1 MRMLGFTLIA
11 TTALWGTAAQGQADA
26 VSVPLVIP
34 TQPMPDALNAFAQ
47 QTGLQ
52 VIFQADELLAS
63 GATAPR
69 VEGTFTPEAA
79 LKLLL
84 AGTELRYEYVN
95 PRTIAIRAT
104 SLPPK
109 AGLDERSG
117 AFMLAHAQEGGA
129 AGQDA
134 AGPSETTGGGELANQ
149 LQEIVVT
156 AEKTSR
162 SLRDTSTSVV
172 VLTASDLEKR
182 PGFDSAKDI
191 LARLGNVV
199 DTGKGN
205 FLPAVRGVDG
215 TGPAQGADAFLG
227 GTRPRFAFQLDGRPL
242 GYNETVFGDFGLFD
256 VQQVEVLRG
265 PQSTLQGR
273 NAMGGTIA
281 IRTKDPTFDWHGG
294 LRAVGGDNSHRQGS
308 AYVSGPLIEDQL
320 AFRIAYEQ
328 SDFESFAK
336 MPVRI
341 AGRDS
346 AEYSSRSARAKLL
359 IKPLALPGFSTVLTV
374 NHTEFEGP
382 QAEIIAYPFDEHVSI
397 GGNSPIFVPK
407 STAAIIDSRW
417 ECSCD
422 ITFEN
427 TLSYTDFGVERLVDP
442 GEFNVDIDGHEFVLQ
457 PRARFTR
464 LEGRLSALIGAYY
477 LKAHQDEATDFI
489 GGLTFDDATTTSALF
504 SELTYRTSERFD
516 VTAGGRFEREHRD
529 RLSTG
534 IFFVDLDEVYKVFMP
549 KLALAWHTSPDS
561 TLGLVVSRGY
571 NGGGAA
577 FTYEFPFV
585 NYEYDPEYVWNYEA
599 YGRFDL
605 MDKRLSLTANLFYS
619 DYKDFQLPF
628 DINPDPAVFAF
639 VIRNADKVK
648 TYGAELGLR
657 YLALP
662 GLELYADV
670 GLIKTKVASYPGN
683 SVEGNE
689 LPRSPRFSSQFG
701 VAYGKRTGPQLSIDA
716 RYSGAYF
723 SDIIN
728 LASERTRPYWSASA
742 QAAYAFEKV
751 RVFAS
756 LENIFDQGRPIS
768 LYRGATFAD
777 DQAMLLHP
785 RSYKVG
791 ISVDF

>member
-1 MRMLGFTLIA
+1 M
-11 TTALWGTAAQGQADA
+11 
-26 VSVPLVIP
+26 
-34 TQPMPDALNAFAQ
+34 
-47 QTGLQ
+47 
-52 VIFQADELLAS
+52 DELLAS

-69 VEGTFTPEAA
+69 VEGTFTPETA

-95 PRTIAIRAT
+95 ARTIAIRAAA
-104 SLPPK
+104 LPPK
-109 AGLDERSG
+109 AGRNERG
-117 AFMLAHAQEGGA
+117 ETFMVAHAQEA
-129 AGQDA
+129 ATARSPDTSAADTDASDA
-134 AGPSETTGGGELANQ
+134 ASQ

-162 SLRDTSTSVV
+162 SLQDTSTSVV
-172 VLTASDLEKR
+172 VLTSDDLEKR
-182 PGFDSAKDI
+182 PAFDSAKDI

-242 GYNETVFGDFGLFD
+242 TYNETVFGDFGLFD

-328 SDFESFAK
+328 SDFDSFVK

-346 AEYSSRSARAKLL
+346 SQYSSKSARAKLL
-359 IKPLALPGFSTVLTV
+359 IKPQALPGFSTVLTV

-382 QAEIIAYPFDEHVSI
+382 QGEIVAYPFDEHLSI
-397 GGNSPIFVPK
+397 NGNSAIFVPR
-407 STAAIIDSRW
+407 STAAIVESRW
-417 ECSCD
+417 ECACD
-422 ITFEN
+422 VSFEN
-427 TLSYTDFGVERLVDP
+427 TISYTDFAVKRLVDP
-442 GEFNVDIDGHEFVLQ
+442 GEFNVEVDGHELVIQ

-464 LEGRLSALIGAYY
+464 LDGRLSALIGAYY
-477 LKAHQDEATDFI
+477 LRAQQDEASDFA
-489 GGLTFDDATTTSALF
+489 GGLTFDDATTTTAIF
-504 SELTYRTSERFD
+504 TEVNYRTTERLE
-516 VTAGGRFEREHRD
+516 VTLGGRLEREHRD
-529 RLSTG
+529 RFSSG
-534 IFFVDLDEVYKVFMP
+534 IFFVDLDETYDVFMP
-549 KLALAWHTSPDS
+549 KLGLAWHASPES
-561 TLGLVVSRGY
+561 TLGVVVSRGY

-585 NYEYDPEYVWNYEA
+585 NYAYEPEYVRNYEA

-605 MDKRLSLTANLFYS
+605 MDKRLFLTANLFYS

-628 DINPDPAVFAF
+628 DINADPAVFAF
-639 VIRNADKVK
+639 VIRNADNVK

-670 GLIKTKVASYPGN
+670 GLIKTDIASYPGN

-689 LPRSPRFSSQFG
+689 LPRSPRFSSQLG
-701 VAYGKRTGPQLSIDA
+701 VVYGKRTGPQFSVDA

-723 SDIIN
+723 SDVIN
-728 LASERTRPYWSASA
+728 LASERTRPYWSANA

-756 LENIFDQGRPIS
+756 LENLFDQGKPIS
-768 LYRGATFAD
+768 LFRGATFAD
-777 DQAMLLHP
+777 DQAMLLQP

-791 ISVDF
+791 VSIDF